1 MTKNKLRVLL
11 GSLAITAVL
20 TGFMLPAAADVTVR
34 TGTPVF
40 SQEEKAVIARNAALQ
55 AIVATDPWTVRQFL
69 DLLGEE
75 DDEQD
80 GGTSEEKGSSAN
92 PDLDRIERASPE
104 GAHDLLQLI
113 KQAGS
118 GSGAK

>member
-1 MTKNKLRVLL
+1 MTMKQLRVLL
-11 GSLAITAVL
+11 GSLAIAAGL
-20 TGFMLPAAADVTVR
+20 AGFVLPAAADVTVR

-40 SQEEKAVIARNAALQ
+40 SQEEKAVIARNAALK
-55 AIVATDPWTVRQFL
+55 AIVATDPWAVRQFL

-80 GGTSEEKGSSAN
+80 VGTAEEKGSTN